1 MTELRNA
8 TDGKSDK
15 RESNTNYS
23 IEWWAMF
30 LAFFASGGIV
40 CEFKKSDYS
49 MIGTMVLSVAVF
61 SFALVVVA
69 IVDARKL
76 DRAKF
81 HDRKIEEAKAERE
94 KAEAEAEDKKCEA
107 VMNNHGRSDSMV
119 MATVLTIGKTAGRND
134 PDNTGGNRP
143 DSKDK
148 QGTIPSNG

>member
-1 MTELRNA
+1 MAEFRNA

-40 CEFKKSDYS
+40 WAFKKSVFS
-49 MIGTMVLSVAVF
+49 MIGTMVSSVAMF

-69 IVDARKL
+69 IVEARKL

-81 HDRKIEEAKAERE
+81 HDRKTKEAEAERA

-107 VMNNHGRSDSMV
+107 AMNNHGRSDSMM
-119 MATVLTIGKTAGRND
+119 MATVLTIGKTVGRND
-134 PDNTGGNRP
+134 PENTGENGP

-148 QGTIPSNG
+148 QGTISSNG